1 VTEQNS
7 GPLHGIKVIE
17 LAGIG
22 PAPYACMLL
31 SDMGAEVLRLERS
44 KGTISGVLGGYDVL
58 SRGRRSVA
66 IDLKAPGARELV
78 LELCK
83 EADVLV
89 EAFRPGV
96 AERLGVGPKDC
107 RDANPR
113 LVYARMTGWGQEG
126 PLADRVGH
134 DINYASITGAIAA
147 IGEKDRKPVPPLNL
161 VADFGGGSMFCVM
174 GVLAALLE
182 RQTSGEGQVIDVAMV
197 DGVSSLLSMA
207 HGQASAGMMPDAR
220 GSSLLD
226 GGAPYYD
233 TYKCSDGEYMSVGA
247 IEAQFYETLKQTL
260 GLADLPAQGDH
271 ANWPKMRE
279 MLTEKFATKTRDEWA
294 AIFDGVD
301 ACVAPVRWLSEAKN
315 DPHLVARGTLVEMGG
330 VTNPAPAPRFSRT
343 PGRIAGPPKHPGTD
357 TVAALTDWG
366 VDKAEVDRLVAA
378 GVVVQV
384 EAQG

>member
-1 VTEQNS
+1 
-7 GPLHGIKVIE
+7 VIE

-83 EADVLV
+83 EADVLI

-96 AERLGVGPKDC
+96 AERLGVGPEDC
-107 RDANPR
+107 RGANPR

>member
-1 VTEQNS
+1 
-7 GPLHGIKVIE
+7 
-17 LAGIG
+17 
-22 PAPYACMLL
+22 
-31 SDMGAEVLRLERS
+31 
-44 KGTISGVLGGYDVL
+44 
-58 SRGRRSVA
+58 
-66 IDLKAPGARELV
+66 
-78 LELCK
+78 
-83 EADVLV
+83 
-89 EAFRPGV
+89 
-96 AERLGVGPKDC
+96 
-107 RDANPR
+107 
-113 LVYARMTGWGQEG
+113 MTGWGQEG

-207 HGQASAGMMPDAR
+207 HGQQSAGMMPDSR

-233 TYKCSDGEYMSVGA
+233 TYKCSDGQYMSVGA
-247 IEAQFYETLKQTL
+247 IEPQFYEALRATLEL
-260 GLADLPAQGDH
+260 PDLPAQGDH
-271 ANWPKMRE
+271 SAWPKMRE
-279 MLTEKFATKTRDEWA
+279 MLAEKFATKTREEWT
-294 AIFDGVD
+294 AIFDDVD
-301 ACVAPVRWLSEAKN
+301 ACVAPVMWLSEAKN
-315 DPHLVARGTLVEMGG
+315 NPHLVARGTLVEMGG

-366 VDKAEVDRLVAA
+366 IDKTEVDRLVEA

-384 EAQG
+384 ETEG

>member
-1 VTEQNS
+1 VTEQSS

-83 EADVLV
+83 EADVLI

-96 AERLGVGPKDC
+96 AERLGVGPEDC
-107 RDANPR
+107 RGANPR

-366 VDKAEVDRLVAA
+366 VDKAEVDRLVEA